1 MFLSFAMV
9 MMGIVTLMTLI
20 SLSSLDRK
28 NTDGSRPRG
37 NRLRRWGYRACIA
50 AIIFGVINGIHL
62 GAEASPE
69 YIAQKLEV
77 SNDPECLLTHLTEK
91 ARKEPL
97 NKEHVRVAVSICSV
111 SESKKEKPLRLRQ
124 LDTLE
129 NFTSKDLR
137 Q

>member
-28 NTDGSRPRG
+28 NANGSKTRESRV
-37 NRLRRWGYRACIA
+37 RRWGYRACIA
-50 AIIFGVINGIHL
+50 AIIFGVINGFRL
-62 GAEASPE
+62 GGDASPE
-69 YIAQKLEV
+69 YIAQNLEAP
-77 SNDPECLLTHLTEK
+77 NDPDCLLTHLIEK

-97 NKEHVRVAVSICSV
+97 SKEHVRVAVSICSV